1 MQSPV
6 CDSPEAPSA
15 AISLCLCACT
25 AACAGCTGDSR
36 IPHKGAKVEK
46 ELRAHPCTRFR
57 RPLGWVSELPAPLAT
72 PRPCRVHVAQVGAVT
87 GTGAS
92 AGTNKVLAPLLWVAD
107 LVPSCH
113 SDAGGTCVPR
123 VCRRGYGICFISGT
137 LSDIW
142 FWPLPF
148 HTHTCTHGLPL
159 LLAATQLLGQ
169 AGSAGQ
175 ATTGQGGQTPPQRQ
189 AGMQSPVEA
198 RNRVRQ
204 GWHTALPEAAWFPPL
219 AMQRPWFLSCRGSQG
234 AGHDIAT
241 VCAGSS
247 FQQSYA
253 QLLGPTSLQHFV
265 LPPVVTSSG
274 FQCCCLWHPYSHGTH
289 SQLLGL
295 LPIFTPHLT
304 AMGSAPQEQ
313 WGPRGHLEVA

>member
-6 CDSPEAPSA
+6 HDSPETPSA

-25 AACAGCTGDSR
+25 AARAGCTGDSC
-36 IPHKGAKVEK
+36 IPHKGAKVAK
-46 ELRAHPCTRFR
+46 ELRAHPGTHFR
-57 RPLGWVSELPAPLAT
+57 RPLGWVSELPALPAT

-92 AGTNKVLAPLLWVAD
+92 AGTNKALLWVAD

-123 VCRRGYGICFISGT
+123 VCRRGCGICFISGT

-142 FWPLPF
+142 VWPLPF
-148 HTHTCTHGLPL
+148 HTHTCTRGLPL

-175 ATTGQGGQTPPQRQ
+175 ATTGQGGQAPLQRQ

-198 RNRVRQ
+198 RNSVRQ
-204 GWHTALPEAAWFPPL
+204 GWHTALPEAAWLPPH
-219 AMQRPWFLSCRGSQG
+219 AMQRPWFLLCRGSQG

-253 QLLGPTSLQHFV
+253 QLLGPTFLQHFV
-265 LPPVVTSSG
+265 LPLVVTSSG
-274 FQCCCLWHPYSHGTH
+274 FQCCCLWHPYSHGSLTH
-289 SQLLGL
+289 NSLGCCPSSPHTSQQWV
-295 LPIFTPHLT
+295 LPHKNT
-304 AMGSAPQEQ
+304 GVQEDS
-313 WGPRGHLEVA
+313 

>member
-6 CDSPEAPSA
+6 HDSPEAPSA

-25 AACAGCTGDSR
+25 AARAGCTGDSC
-36 IPHKGAKVEK
+36 IPHKGAKVAK
-46 ELRAHPCTRFR
+46 ELRAHPGTHFR
-57 RPLGWVSELPAPLAT
+57 RPLGWVSELPALLAT
-72 PRPCRVHVAQVGAVT
+72 PRLCRVHVAQVGAVT

-92 AGTNKVLAPLLWVAD
+92 AGTNKALLWVAD

-123 VCRRGYGICFISGT
+123 VCRRGCGICFISGT

-142 FWPLPF
+142 VWPLPF
-148 HTHTCTHGLPL
+148 HTHTCTRGLPL

-175 ATTGQGGQTPPQRQ
+175 ATTGQGGQAPLQRQ

-198 RNRVRQ
+198 RNSVRQ
-204 GWHTALPEAAWFPPL
+204 GWHTALPEAAWLPPH
-219 AMQRPWFLSCRGSQG
+219 AMQRPWFLLCRGSQG
-234 AGHDIAT
+234 AGHDSDCLCRELLSAVLCPAPGANLSPALRVAT
-241 VCAGSS
+241 CCYLIWISM
-247 FQQSYA
+247 
-253 QLLGPTSLQHFV
+253 LLPMAPIFPWV
-265 LPPVVTSSG
+265 P
-274 FQCCCLWHPYSHGTH
+274 HP
-289 SQLLGL
+289 QLLGL

-304 AMGSAPQEQ
+304 AMGSAPQEH
-313 WGPRGHLEVA
+313 WGPRGLLEAA